1 MCGALN
7 YINCSN
13 SGQTSR
19 AVVGSK
25 IQTCCYIMADPS
37 SHNMLLALIGLSNH
51 FSLYHYHP
59 F

>member
-25 IQTCCYIMADPS
+25 IQTGCYIKADPS
-37 SHNMLLALIGLSNH
+37 SHNMLLALIGLSNY